1 MHNPERRGL
10 WDQTIGDGNGR
21 EDFHHLQS
29 YLIKRTLFRSL
40 PSISPL
46 DAFSLSTINARKEVG
61 CTFFPALSIKCS
73 NAQLAGGG

>member
-21 EDFHHLQS
+21 EDLNHLQS

-46 DAFSLSTINARKEVG
+46 DAFSLSTINARK
-61 CTFFPALSIKCS
+61 
-73 NAQLAGGG
+73 